1 MANTPTHNGRRVH
14 MGHEHHGG
22 ASQHLRDAAL
32 LRQLAAHHEAA
43 GGGGTAPTSRKS
55 ALRQRILLD
64 EIQKSMPPEISRAIS
79 KQALDSQIVK
89 KHKSI
94 YSTVRFQFTPAT
106 GGSLGAG
113 ESSFTFQA
121 SSSKIR
127 AFSYG
132 IGDDMS
138 SAGFNDQL
146 AGYGTATEA
155 ETNLISKND
164 TNGAVIKITGISL
177 YLSETSDAALAK
189 LIWAN
194 TYVDTTLDGVNQ
206 YLLIGRMGR
215 IPAAGGL
222 YGAGDSLVTQPGLT
236 ENVARSGVVSNGMP
250 QAGNYLRLGEPIWWH
265 PASKTDSKFQVRFQ
279 VVRNVSFTS
288 TARTAGAGVTAYTPP
303 VNSGDPGTFV
313 DVTVYLQCVEYMKRS
328 KQQ

>member
-1 MANTPTHNGRRVH
+1 MNHGHSQNT
-14 MGHEHHGG
+14 
-22 ASQHLRDAAL
+22 RDAAL
-32 LRQLAAHHEAA
+32 LRRLADHRE
-43 GGGGTAPTSRKS
+43 GGGTAPSSRKDQ
-55 ALRQRILLD
+55 LKQRILLD
-64 EIQKSMPPEISRAIS
+64 EIQKSMPPQISRAIA

-94 YSTVRFQFTPAT
+94 YSAVRFQFTPGTPAAGAT
-106 GGSLGAG
+106 TFTLNT
-113 ESSFTFQA
+113 SST
-121 SSSKIR
+121 KIR

-132 IGDDMS
+132 IGDDMTT
-138 SAGFNDQL
+138 AGFNDQL
-146 AGYGTATEA
+146 AGYSTATEA

-189 LIWAN
+189 LVWAN

-215 IPAAGGL
+215 IPSAGGL
-222 YGAGDSLVTQPGLT
+222 YGNGDSLVTQPGLLD
-236 ENVARSGVVSNGMP
+236 EVAQVGVVSNGMP
-250 QAGNYLRLGEPIWWH
+250 QANNFLRLGEPIWWH

-279 VVRNVSFTS
+279 VVRNLSVTS
-288 TARTAGAGVTAYTPP
+288 TARTAGTGVTAYTPP
-303 VNSGDPGTFV
+303 VNLGDPGTFV
-313 DVTVYLQCVEYMKRS
+313 DVIVYLQCTEYMKRS

>member
-1 MANTPTHNGRRVH
+1 MSNAQAQT
-14 MGHEHHGG
+14 
-22 ASQHLRDAAL
+22 L
-32 LRQLAAHHEAA
+32 LRRMA
-43 GGGGTAPTSRKS
+43 GGGAAGAPTSRKDQ
-55 ALRQRILLD
+55 LKQRILLD
-64 EIQKSMPPEISRAIS
+64 EIQKSMPPQISRAIAKS
-79 KQALDSQIVK
+79 ALDSQIVK

-94 YSTVRFQFTPAT
+94 YSAVRFQFTPSAPA
-106 GGSLGAG
+106 AG
-113 ESSFTFQA
+113 VTTYTLNTTST
-121 SSSKIR
+121 KIR

-138 SAGFNDQL
+138 TAGFNTSV
-146 AGYGTATEA
+146 AGFAEATEA

-164 TNGAVIKITGISL
+164 TNGAVIKVTGLSL

-215 IPAAGGL
+215 IPSAGGL
-222 YGAGDSLVTQPGLT
+222 YGNGDSLVTQPSLRGQIAQ
-236 ENVARSGVVSNGMP
+236 VGVVSNGMP
-250 QAGNYLRLGEPIWWH
+250 QANNFLRLGEPIWWH

-279 VVRNVSFTS
+279 VVRNLSVTS
-288 TARTAGAGVTAYTPP
+288 TARAAAAGVTAYTPP
-303 VNSGDPGTFV
+303 VNVGDPGTFV
-313 DVTVYLQCVEYMKRS
+313 DVLVYLQCTEYMKRS

>member
-1 MANTPTHNGRRVH
+1 MNNGH
-14 MGHEHHGG
+14 P
-22 ASQHLRDAAL
+22 QHTRDAAL
-32 LRQLAAHHEAA
+32 LRRLADHRE
-43 GGGGTAPTSRKS
+43 GGGGAAPTSRKDQ
-55 ALRQRILLD
+55 LKQRILLD
-64 EIQKSMPPEISRAIS
+64 EIQKSMPPQISRAIA

-94 YSTVRFQFTPAT
+94 YSAVRFQFTPGTPSAGAT
-106 GGSLGAG
+106 TFTLNT
-113 ESSFTFQA
+113 SST
-121 SSSKIR
+121 KIR

-132 IGDDMS
+132 IGDDMTT
-138 SAGFNDQL
+138 AGFNDQL
-146 AGYGTATEA
+146 AGYSTATEA

-189 LIWAN
+189 LVWAN

-215 IPAAGGL
+215 IPSAGGL
-222 YGAGDSLVTQPGLT
+222 YGNGDSLVTQPGLLD
-236 ENVARSGVVSNGMP
+236 EVAQVGVVSNGMP
-250 QAGNYLRLGEPIWWH
+250 QANNFLRLGEPIWWH

-279 VVRNVSFTS
+279 VVRNLSVTS
-288 TARTAGAGVTAYTPP
+288 TARTAGTGVTAYTPP
-303 VNSGDPGTFV
+303 VNLGDPGTFV
-313 DVTVYLQCVEYMKRS
+313 DVIVYLQCTEYMKRS